1 MAYMSVRVR
10 ALCVLALGLCLVPLG
25 AQQPAASLPA
35 AAIAELDKVI
45 AAEQAKASVP
55 GLNVAIAW
63 KNQLVYSKGFGFADL
78 EARIPATE
86 KTAFRTA
93 STAKPLTATGVMLL
107 VEAGKIDLDAPIQTY
122 CPAFPKKEWAVT
134 ARHILGHQSGIRHY
148 KKAGESAGTTHYFSI
163 QDSLAIFKNDPLEF
177 EPGTKYLYSTFGY
190 SVLGC
195 AIEGASGMPYEVYM
209 RDRVFTPA
217 GMTRTRLDRIW
228 DIIPD
233 RARGYQLLT
242 ADAFKTLPPAAQ
254 AFAKVGQIYNGPFH
268 DTSMKIPGGGLVAT
282 AEDLT
287 RFGIAFQTGSLV
299 KAATVEQMWTEGKT
313 ADGKATSYGLG
324 WGTTPAQEG
333 IRRFTHSGNQ
343 IGAASVFHVLPEVGL
358 TYAIMTNLEDTEMG
372 GLSRGIAG
380 VLRTHLMVKK

>member
-1 MAYMSVRVR
+1 MAYMSVRLR
-10 ALCVLALGLCLVPLG
+10 ALCVVLALVCFVPVA
-25 AQQPAASLPA
+25 AQQSGAPLPP
-35 AAIAELDKVI
+35 AAIADLDKVI

-78 EARIPATE
+78 EARVPATE

-122 CPAFPKKEWAVT
+122 CPAFPKKEWTVT

-148 KKAGESAGTTHYFSI
+148 KKPGESAGTTHYFSI

-209 RDRVFTPA
+209 RDRVFAPA
-217 GMTRTRLDRIW
+217 GMARTRLDRIW

-254 AFAKVGQIYNGPFH
+254 AFAKIGQTYNGPFH
-268 DTSMKIPGGGLVAT
+268 DTSMKIPGGGFVAT

-287 RFGIAFQTGSLV
+287 RFGIAFQTGKLV
-299 KAATVEQMWTEGKT
+299 KATTAEQMWTEGKT
-313 ADGKATSYGLG
+313 ADGKPTSYGLG

-380 VLRTHLMVKK
+380 VLRTYLMAK